1 MRHQKAGR
9 KLGRNAA
16 HRRALMRN
24 LAWALFEHERVVTT
38 VAKAKEVR
46 RFVERIITIARKDT
60 LHARRLVLA
69 RMGGKKRVWVQQKDG
84 REIEVDLIQKLFRE
98 IAPRYRER
106 PGGYTRVLKLTRRRL
121 GDAAPLAVIEL
132 VKEPYQPKEKRQP
145 APQEPVRPEVA
156 SPAASESATPAGSSA
171 SSVPS
176 AP

>member
-24 LAWALFEHERVVTT
+24 LAWALFQHERVVTT

-69 RMGGKKRVWVQQKDG
+69 RMGGKK
-84 REIEVDLIQKLFRE
+84 
-98 IAPRYRER
+98 
-106 PGGYTRVLKLTRRRL
+106 TRL
-121 GDAAPLAVIEL
+121 GSAKGWPRNRAGPVPEAV
-132 VKEPYQPKEKRQP
+132 P
-145 APQEPVRPEVA
+145 
-156 SPAASESATPAGSSA
+156 
-171 SSVPS
+171 
-176 AP
+176 

>member
-9 KLGRNAA
+9 KLGRNAS

-38 VAKAKEVR
+38 VPKAKEVR

-84 REIEVDLIQKLFRE
+84 REIEVDLFQKLFRE

-106 PGGYTRVLKLTRRRL
+106 PGGYTRVVKLTRRRI

-132 VKEPYQPKEKRQP
+132 VKEPYQPKQKHQP

-156 SPAASESATPAGSSA
+156 SPAANESATPAGSSA
-171 SSVPS
+171 SAVPS

>member
-24 LAWALFEHERVVTT
+24 LAWALFQHERVVTT

-84 REIEVDLIQKLFRE
+84 REIEVDLFQKLFRE

-106 PGGYTRVLKLTRRRL
+106 PGGYTRVVKLTRRRV

-132 VKEPYQPKEKRQP
+132 VKEPYEPKEKRQP
-145 APQEPVRPEVA
+145 STQEVVRPEVTPPPPTESSSA
-156 SPAASESATPAGSSA
+156 PGSSESSA
-171 SSVPS
+171 PS